1 MKHRLMDLLA
11 CPLDKSWP
19 LELEVLEEEKESDEI
34 SLPIENKYT
43 KVICNYY
50 CNYKK
55 FLLVETS
62 EDGDEKIKNPEEIEK
77 NVTLK
82 DCKDCFQIE
91 IQNGKLYCSK
101 EKTHVYEIK
110 EGIPIMLSQDQIEEI
125 YGKK

>member
-1 MKHRLMDLLA
+1 MDLLA

-19 LELEVLEEEKESDEI
+19 LELEIHEEEETGKI
-34 SLPIENKYT
+34 RLPIENKYT

-50 CNYKK
+50 CNFKK
-55 FLLVETS
+55 FLLVEIS
-62 EDGDEKIKNPEEIEK
+62 ENGDEKIKNQKEIEK

-82 DCKDCFQIE
+82 DCDKCFQIE
-91 IQNGKLYCSK
+91 IQRGTLYCSK
-101 EKTHVYEIK
+101 EKTHVYDIK